1 MAGRNPIFTSVYPN
15 LASGTASVKSHSVA
29 MPQPPA
35 SAAPFTAAISGLLK
49 LQMRRKMRAM
59 RRESSI
65 FSWGDWRAMA
75 ESISRSMPALKALP
89 MPVRMPTRAVTFFDD
104 VERGL
109 QLGEH
114 LRGDSVALFWTIERE
129 GGQFAGKFQF

>member
-1 MAGRNPIFTSVYPN
+1 MRPVSSKSRARLSPIWRMRKTETMAGRNPIFTSVYPN
-15 LASGTASVKSHSVA
+15 LASGTARVKSHNVA

-35 SAAPFTAAISGLLK
+35 SAAPFTAAISGLVK

-65 FSWGDWRAMA
+65 FSCGDWRAMA

-89 MPVRMPTRAVTFFDD
+89 MPVRIPTRA
-104 VERGL
+104 
-109 QLGEH
+109 
-114 LRGDSVALFWTIERE
+114 
-129 GGQFAGKFQF
+129 